1 MLVPRIKITEQ
12 SQSFTP
18 IGENVRNRIL
28 IVGEFSRGPRTL
40 RYIGGFDD
48 FATTYGSNTKRGS
61 MAYQIAYNQGASEF
75 ALIRVLG
82 NGKTA
87 RGQIRF
93 NGITTKPNK
102 LILHLRYT
110 GVFVNRTD
118 RQCQAAITFT
128 GVPTCDCSGRLWFR
142 VMQVDS
148 EGFARIKFIFVPDGV
163 NEEIDW
169 MHGECIEVEDNGT
182 VPDGYEIVPDDLSV
196 PDTSTPGV
204 ELDPYPGPA
213 IPGKIRIC
221 PRLIPVPIYPLP
233 DVNPLGYLPHGQY
246 NYFQAGASPDQ
257 LGHIINP
264 LGNYIDTNLWYRL
277 PAQEEF
283 TVNIFT
289 DAGRPIG
296 VHAGVFIS
304 FGALGPNQKIN
315 LEVGD
320 VWSVR
325 LNASRFEVDIPEGV
339 APNQVV
345 TYMEAA
351 LQGKNPLNK
360 VQRLE
365 TDDGFLFYLDEELE
379 GALGN
384 RFGYWMEAV
393 DPDGEVIVE
402 AAFYAGEKYIHI
414 PVEYATYIKV
424 GARVEKIE
432 GGGLY
437 GQLHFSNPQ
446 DPSGPEPSPTF
457 LPPSTKVV
465 KVEVPLWGNMAEVW
479 LDKPMSST
487 FDSLGIFRF
496 ANQQGLSFTNN
507 TWYNMQYMTGGY
519 DGPRRAYRDFYDLSG
534 TPLFRLYATSEGAW
548 GNSLRVTVYPMTVS
562 KFRVTVRDLNKDN
575 YNPPLRDEVFT
586 VSLINSDNSGTLLDL
601 NDSNHIRGLFLP
613 KLFNPDS
620 YNVNLLYRS
629 PMRIAPPDE
638 RYSGTPDPRSP
649 LAQGPEY
656 LQNISLEDGYDGP
669 VPDEEDYTR
678 AIALA
683 DGEPVHITLTPGQY
697 DSDAIKMA
705 LLSQAERAT
714 EYEGLRIAI
723 LNAPP
728 RLRPEGAKAAS
739 EGYRSKRGVM
749 VAGWCTYAGQPNAP
763 RFSASPDAFYA
774 GKLSLIPFYVG
785 PHARTS
791 SGPVVGVTEVDTR
804 AISTR
809 HQLQPLADAQLEVI
823 HMDSAFRAYYFLTGQ
838 TLDGDIVVKRRT
850 YDSVR
855 MDLWQML
862 QGYKSEPLTSKLLRQ
877 ISSALEGY
885 FQDLNRQ
892 GVIQN
897 YSSPQVSS
905 PGPFQ
910 IEITVSVLP
919 IGAADYIDVYMID
932 NFQIRRPTS

>member
-18 IGENVRNRIL
+18 VGVNVRNRIL

-48 FATTYGSNTKRGS
+48 FATTYGSNSKRGS

-82 NGKTA
+82 SGKSA

-118 RQCQAAITFT
+118 RQCQAAITFS

-148 EGFARIKFIFVPDGV
+148 EGFARVKFLFVPDGV
-163 NEEIDW
+163 DNEIDW
-169 MHGECIEVEDNGT
+169 MHGECYEIVNDGT
-182 VPDGYEIVPDDLSV
+182 IPDGYEVVPDDLSV
-196 PDTSTPGV
+196 PDTTDPDV
-204 ELDPYPGPA
+204 VILPYPGPA
-213 IPGKIRIC
+213 VPGKIRIC

-233 DVNPLGYLPHGQY
+233 DTNPLGYLPPGQY
-246 NYFQAGASPDQ
+246 NYFQAGASPEQ
-257 LGHIINP
+257 LGVIINP
-264 LGNYIDTNLWYRL
+264 QGNYIDTNLWYRL

-345 TYMEAA
+345 TYAEAA

-360 VQRLE
+360 VERLE

-446 DPSGPEPSPTF
+446 DPSGPIPSPTF
-457 LPPSTKVV
+457 LQPGTKVV

-479 LDKPMSST
+479 LDKPISST

-496 ANQQGLSFTNN
+496 ANQLGLSFTNN

-548 GNSLRVTVYPMTVS
+548 GNSLRVTVYPITVS
-562 KFRVTVRDLNKDN
+562 KFRVTIRDLNKDN
-575 YNPPLRDEVFT
+575 YNPPLSDEVFN
-586 VSLINSDNSGTLLDL
+586 VSLINSDASGNILDL
-601 NDSNHIRGLFLP
+601 DGSNHVRGLFLP

-620 YNVNLLYRS
+620 FNVNLLYRS
-629 PMRIAPPDE
+629 PMRLAPPDE

-656 LQNISLEDGYDGP
+656 LQNVSLEDGYDGP
-669 VPDEEDYTR
+669 VPAEEDYTR

-683 DGEPVHITLTPGQY
+683 DGEPVHITLTPGIW
-697 DSDAIKMA
+697 DSEAIKMA
-705 LLSQAERAT
+705 LLAQAERAS

-728 RLRPEGAKAAS
+728 KLRPEGARAVT

-791 SGPVVGVTEVDTR
+791 GGPVVGVTEVDTR
-804 AISTR
+804 SISTR
-809 HQLQPLADAQLEVI
+809 QQLQPLADAKLEVI
-823 HMDSAFRAYYFLTGQ
+823 HVDKAFNAYYFLTGQ

-877 ISSALEGY
+877 ISSALDAY
-885 FQDLNRQ
+885 FSDLNRQ

-910 IEITVSVLP
+910 VEIMVSVLP
-919 IGAADYIDVYMID
+919 IGAADYIDITMVD
-932 NFQIRRPTS
+932 NFQIRRPTQ

>member
-1 MLVPRIKITEQ
+1 M
-12 SQSFTP
+12 
-18 IGENVRNRIL
+18 NVD
-28 IVGEFSRGPRTL
+28 E
-40 RYIGGFDD
+40 D
-48 FATTYGSNTKRGS
+48 
-61 MAYQIAYNQGASEF
+61 
-75 ALIRVLG
+75 
-82 NGKTA
+82 
-87 RGQIRF
+87 
-93 NGITTKPNK
+93 
-102 LILHLRYT
+102 
-110 GVFVNRTD
+110 
-118 RQCQAAITFT
+118 
-128 GVPTCDCSGRLWFR
+128 
-142 VMQVDS
+142 
-148 EGFARIKFIFVPDGV
+148 GFARVKFLFVPEGV
-163 NEEIDW
+163 YNEINW
-169 MHGECIEVEDNGT
+169 MHGECYEIEDNGT
-182 VPDGYEIVPDDLSV
+182 IPDGYDVVPDDLSV
-196 PDTSTPGV
+196 PDTTTPGV

-213 IPGKIRIC
+213 VPGKIRIC
-221 PRLIPVPIYPLP
+221 PRLLPVPIYPLP
-233 DVNPLGYLPHGQY
+233 DVNPLGYLPPGQY
-246 NYFQAGASPDQ
+246 NYFQSGAASDQ
-257 LGHIINP
+257 LGVIMNP
-264 LGNYIDTNLWYRL
+264 LGEYIDTNLWYRL

-283 TVNIFT
+283 IVNIFT

-296 VHAGVFIS
+296 VHAGVFIT

-320 VWSVR
+320 AWSVR
-325 LNASRFEVDIPEGV
+325 LNASRFEIDVPEGV

-351 LQGKNPLNK
+351 LQGKNPLNR
-360 VQRLE
+360 VERLE
-365 TDDGFLFYLDEELE
+365 TDDGFMFYLDEELE

-402 AAFYAGEKYIHI
+402 AAFYAGEKYIHV
-414 PVEYATYIKV
+414 PVEYATYIKI
-424 GARVEKIE
+424 GSRVEKIE

-457 LPPSTKVV
+457 LQPGTKVV
-465 KVEVPLWGNMAEVW
+465 KVEVPLWGNLAEVW
-479 LDKPMSST
+479 LDKPISST

-496 ANQQGLSFTNN
+496 ANQLGMSFTNN
-507 TWYNMQYMTGGY
+507 TWYNMTYMTGGY

-548 GNSLRVTVYPMTVS
+548 GNSLRVTVYPITTT

-575 YNPPLRDEVFT
+575 YNPPLRDEVFN
-586 VSLINSDNSGTLLDL
+586 VSLINSDASGNLLDL
-601 NDSNHIRGLFLP
+601 VGSNHVAGLFLP

-629 PMRIAPPDE
+629 PMRLAPPDE
-638 RYSGTPDPRSP
+638 RYSGTQDPRNP
-649 LAQGPEY
+649 TAAGPEY
-656 LQNISLEDGYDGP
+656 LQNVSLEDGYDGP
-669 VPDEEDYTR
+669 IPEEEDYTR
-678 AIALA
+678 AISLA
-683 DGEPVHITLTPGQY
+683 DGEPVHITLTPGIW

-705 LLSQAERAT
+705 LLAQAERAT

-728 RLRPEGAKAAS
+728 RVRPEAARAVT

-791 SGPVVGVTEVDTR
+791 SGPVIGVTEVDTR
-804 AISTR
+804 PISTKQ
-809 HQLQPLADAQLEVI
+809 QLQPLADAQLEVI
-823 HMDSAFRAYYFLTGQ
+823 HMDKSFNTYFFLTGQ

-855 MDLWQML
+855 MDVWQML
-862 QGYKSEPLTSKLLRQ
+862 QGYKSEPLTSKLVRQ
-877 ISSALEGY
+877 ISTALEAY
-885 FQDLNRQ
+885 FSDLNRL

-897 YSSPQVSS
+897 YSAPQVMS

-910 IEITVSVLP
+910 IEIRISVLP
-919 IGAADYIDVYMID
+919 IGAADYIDVYMVD
-932 NFQIRRPTS
+932 NFQIVRPTS